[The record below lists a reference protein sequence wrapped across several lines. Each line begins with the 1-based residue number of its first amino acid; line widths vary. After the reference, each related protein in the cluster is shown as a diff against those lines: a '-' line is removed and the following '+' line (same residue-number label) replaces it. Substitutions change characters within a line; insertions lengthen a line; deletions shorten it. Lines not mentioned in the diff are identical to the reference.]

1 MLDRYERQMKKGILE
16 ILVLKLLEKE
26 KKYGYQLIT
35 ELKEK
40 SEALFSVKE
49 GTLYP
54 ILYRLE
60 EEGLVT
66 SEWSTPQGK
75 EVSKKYYRVS
85 ASGKEVLKDTIQLWS
100 VFSKKVNFIL
110 EVPDNE

>member
-35 ELKEK
+35 ELKGK
-40 SEALFSVKE
+40 SEGLFSVKE

-66 SEWSTPQGK
+66 SEWSNPQGK
-75 EVSKKYYRVS
+75 EVSKKYYRIS
-85 ASGKEVLKDTIQLWS
+85 DSGKQVLKDTVRLWS
-100 VFSKKVNFIL
+100 VFSQKVDFIL